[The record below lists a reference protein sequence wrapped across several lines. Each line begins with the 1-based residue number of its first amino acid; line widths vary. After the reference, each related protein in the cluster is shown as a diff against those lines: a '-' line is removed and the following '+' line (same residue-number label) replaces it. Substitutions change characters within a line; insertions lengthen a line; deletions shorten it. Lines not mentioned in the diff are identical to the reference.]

1 MTTTKKTLEDYE
13 RERKEFARKVQARNE
28 LLDKEKKLFREKVS
42 DLHMYAQAADFMSQ
56 EDRDLSSICSRVEQL
71 MADKYFGT
79 IFKYMA
85 DSVREVEGLSNA
97 EY

>member
-1 MTTTKKTLEDYE
+1 MTTTKKTLEDYQ
-13 RERKEFARKVQARNE
+13 RERREFAQRVQARNE
-28 LLDKEKKLFREKVS
+28 LLEKEEKLFRKKVA

-56 EDRDLSSICSRVEQL
+56 EDRDLSGICTRVETL
-71 MADKYFGT
+71 MSHKCFKT

-85 DSVREVEGLSNA
+85 DSVREVEGLADA